1 MYLPTSRGFDEYL
14 GIPFSQDIGLSFW
27 ATHNYHPSGP
37 YFPSPLPLLN
47 GTAVLEQPTDLFTIA
62 LKYAALGS
70 NFVATNAAA
79 KTPFM
84 LYFPFNHIHGPN
96 SCGARWCGQSARGPV
111 GDATEETD
119 WIIGE
124 VMSTLRKSAASADT
138 LVFFSSDNGA
148 PQRPDGN
155 TPLVAPSHLLS

>member
-1 MYLPTSRGFDEYL
+1 M
-14 GIPFSQDIGLSFW
+14 SFW

-155 TPLVAPSHLLS
+155 TPLVAPPHLLS